1 MKTIVIAFRRKYI
14 ITAWRS
20 LSAENQYKNI
30 ELMSETIN
38 KLAKQYRVV
47 LVHGNGPQGWVI

>member
-1 MKTIVIAFRRKYI
+1 MKTIVIALGGNALLQRGEV
-14 ITAWRS
+14 

-38 KLAKQYRVV
+38 KLA
-47 LVHGNGPQGWVI
+47 

>member
-1 MKTIVIAFRRKYI
+1 MKTIVIALGGNALLQRGEI
-14 ITAWRS
+14 

-38 KLAKQYRVV
+38 KLAQEYRVV
-47 LVHGNGPQGWVI
+47 LV